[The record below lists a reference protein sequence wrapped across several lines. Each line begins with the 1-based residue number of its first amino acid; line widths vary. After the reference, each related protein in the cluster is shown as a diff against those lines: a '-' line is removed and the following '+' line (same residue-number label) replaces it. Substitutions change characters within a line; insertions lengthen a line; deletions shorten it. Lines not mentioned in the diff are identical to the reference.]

1 MKFLLKLFSVCVF
14 FVLLIVIAA
23 ISLKPITLTN
33 QTLTPIQVA
42 AAKHSLQRLLTELKK
57 ESDHINI
64 VLYQTELDAL
74 SDLAAHTINNA
85 NFENYISAQTYTTA
99 VSYNLSQLFK
109 IQQQDFYINAY
120 CSMSQQ
126 DSKFSVEHCKLG
138 SIPIP
143 QFIAEP
149 LLFGALKHYLPN
161 DSAQLA
167 QHLFEQFSI
176 QPNALALS
184 ASRPP
189 LLITKVRES
198 FNSIKQQATDFA
210 VGSKFN
216 TDKFYEYISVLE
228 NNKNNSN
235 QLAYFIG
242 LLFEKA
248 RSNMIA
254 QPSLSAVRENR
265 HALWALATYFGNRR
279 FAKIAGLSM
288 PSTIKPN
295 QTPVLRTRQD
305 LSLHFLYSAILEQL
319 GGKQIG
325 LNIGEI
331 KELYDANEGG
341 SGYSFADL
349 AADKA
354 GLSFSQFVV
363 YSEQKARQAQQMLA
377 GIKEEAVFFPQ
388 INKLPEGLS
397 ATQFQQELGNKHSAQ
412 YKVLER
418 IIDNRITELPLYQ

>member
-1 MKFLLKLFSVCVF
+1 MRF
-14 FVLLIVIAA
+14 
-23 ISLKPITLTN
+23 
-33 QTLTPIQVA
+33 
-42 AAKHSLQRLLTELKK
+42 
-57 ESDHINI
+57 
-64 VLYQTELDAL
+64 
-74 SDLAAHTINNA
+74 
-85 NFENYISAQTYTTA
+85 
-99 VSYNLSQLFK
+99 
-109 IQQQDFYINAY
+109 
-120 CSMSQQ
+120 
-126 DSKFSVEHCKLG
+126 
-138 SIPIP
+138 
-143 QFIAEP
+143 
-149 LLFGALKHYLPN
+149 
-161 DSAQLA
+161 
-167 QHLFEQFSI
+167 
-176 QPNALALS
+176 
-184 ASRPP
+184 
-189 LLITKVRES
+189 
-198 FNSIKQQATDFA
+198 
-210 VGSKFN
+210 
-216 TDKFYEYISVLE
+216 
-228 NNKNNSN
+228 
-235 QLAYFIG
+235 
-242 LLFEKA
+242 
-248 RSNMIA
+248 
-254 QPSLSAVRENR
+254 RENR